1 LNQPELDFTTPQE
14 APDDD
19 RSEAAGE
26 GVGVPVLGSDAGG
39 PGVAADGAPAVARG
53 KRPAGVPVS
62 RAEQTPVALSGPDAR
77 QLAFL
82 KEQIPLLQQKL
93 ADYDA
98 RRAAEPDGRKRK
110 VTKTE
115 AALRRYLKDF
125 QEEYAEL
132 NSSEAE
138 PASGALVPR
147 QAAVSFD
154 GRKGVVGNEAVLG
167 GLRRVV
173 ADDDV
178 ALDNPSRVGAVML
191 TGIDRQAGGSAG
203 RASEVLTALTNW
215 ADISNERIILSP
227 AASGDL
233 KQPKLV
239 KWYERNGFTTTPD
252 GLMERNPSATKTITP
267 ASGALKPKKTKVL
280 TAEREARTYLE
291 GMYDAETAQTT
302 IDSFKTGDVLDEN
315 ALMSYLEKEL
325 GLKLEAPPVG
335 AKLGDKASAAVQ
347 AGDLRGALRAIAES
361 GSTPLMREV
370 AKKLLSK
377 VGNTRITLGTT
388 AGAGQYNPTTDTIT
402 ISPDGM
408 HEHTLLHEMVH
419 AAISHV
425 LRNRFHPLTQQLAKL
440 YQQIAPRLQGQYGA
454 KDVQEFAAEAQTNS
468 DFRTSLQSIQMPQ
481 GALKTAWDHFVNA
494 VRKFLGLPP
503 RQSQTTLDKIDK
515 LLNDLLESADVEP
528 RTPGDILF
536 LNANVSGSPKAYAQ
550 FLNGMGQQTR
560 DLPEMSQGWRDTVST
575 LGRGMS
581 AALTKTMDLNQLSE
595 IYADRVPALRDMLD
609 SIGRRRGFENIQ
621 RVTLGNNLIALQ
633 KLRNKTKPGDW
644 QVLESVVTDST
655 IAMYDPSSRNKSGKP
670 DAPEGPAIQR
680 AYNGMSSELKQVY
693 STVKD
698 HYLELFKN
706 YRAALEKDLA
716 VLPAEERQQ
725 ILDAIDS
732 RIKPYFPLMRFGDY
746 FLRFERNGET
756 VTMAFESPEVRNGFI
771 AAENVDRNAPGFR
784 SFQSLAEALSRPP
797 SDPMIQR
804 TLKALR
810 DRDVDQSVVDSVHRT
825 LLQMYPQQSAVL
837 NMIKRKNAPG
847 FEQDVLRGYET
858 LAPKLISQTASR
870 MYNHVIEAAAANARI
885 ELENLSSKAPR
896 GFDPMA
902 DELARELSGEKNSRL
917 NVALNPSMG
926 SIAQGLNWLSYGFH
940 MGANVSSAIV
950 ELTSIPMLA
959 YPVLGGRYGFG
970 KAYSALMDASKEY
983 GKLIFKDAGKNFA
996 AHHYL
1001 STTHTV
1007 PKGHKYYDLIQELQ
1021 ARGVTNVSVAQEIL
1035 DTRASRGDSMSKL
1048 RRNLGTALGI
1058 MHHHAGM
1065 ANREITAMAAYE
1077 LAKKAGKSEAQ
1088 AVDYAISTT
1097 NQVNSSG
1104 AIETAGTVFQHPIG
1118 RVILMFKRFAHNLVF
1133 LMARTAYVAIKGD
1146 KNLTPEEQVMAK
1158 SIARKQLAGLFIMS
1172 YAFAGAQGMPF
1183 YGLLELIHDALD
1195 AAFGDDEDPKDFNLM
1210 VRNALGEINFK
1221 GPFGALTGMDIAQRT
1236 GFGDLIL
1243 RDDSRTKAELGPVR
1257 YYVEQLL
1264 GAPMGVASNTDR
1276 GFRMINEGYWERGL
1290 EAMAPSAIRN
1300 AFKANRYAIEGATT
1314 LKGDPI
1320 LDDISMTESLFQLAG
1335 FSPTRLAEVFARRG
1349 AAKEVEQAIQNRKRR
1364 LLDQYEMANN
1374 SGDYD
1379 ALDSVR
1385 DKITRFNELV
1395 PEYPITAKTIKDSI
1409 EGRRKREAQAMY
1421 GVQINPKLKEKIRRA
1436 IEGED

>member
-1 LNQPELDFTTPQE
+1 
-14 APDDD
+14 
-19 RSEAAGE
+19 
-26 GVGVPVLGSDAGG
+26 
-39 PGVAADGAPAVARG
+39 
-53 KRPAGVPVS
+53 
-62 RAEQTPVALSGPDAR
+62 
-77 QLAFL
+77 
-82 KEQIPLLQQKL
+82 
-93 ADYDA
+93 
-98 RRAAEPDGRKRK
+98 
-110 VTKTE
+110 
-115 AALRRYLKDF
+115 
-125 QEEYAEL
+125 
-132 NSSEAE
+132 
-138 PASGALVPR
+138 
-147 QAAVSFD
+147 
-154 GRKGVVGNEAVLG
+154 
-167 GLRRVV
+167 
-173 ADDDV
+173 
-178 ALDNPSRVGAVML
+178 
-191 TGIDRQAGGSAG
+191 
-203 RASEVLTALTNW
+203 
-215 ADISNERIILSP
+215 
-227 AASGDL
+227 
-233 KQPKLV
+233 
-239 KWYERNGFTTTPD
+239 
-252 GLMERNPSATKTITP
+252 
-267 ASGALKPKKTKVL
+267 
-280 TAEREARTYLE
+280 
-291 GMYDAETAQTT
+291 
-302 IDSFKTGDVLDEN
+302 
-315 ALMSYLEKEL
+315 
-325 GLKLEAPPVG
+325 
-335 AKLGDKASAAVQ
+335 
-347 AGDLRGALRAIAES
+347 
-361 GSTPLMREV
+361 
-370 AKKLLSK
+370 
-377 VGNTRITLGTT
+377 
-388 AGAGQYNPTTDTIT
+388 
-402 ISPDGM
+402 
-408 HEHTLLHEMVH
+408 
-419 AAISHV
+419 
-425 LRNRFHPLTQQLAKL
+425 
-440 YQQIAPRLQGQYGA
+440 
-454 KDVQEFAAEAQTNS
+454 
-468 DFRTSLQSIQMPQ
+468 
-481 GALKTAWDHFVNA
+481 
-494 VRKFLGLPP
+494 
-503 RQSQTTLDKIDK
+503 
-515 LLNDLLESADVEP
+515 
-528 RTPGDILF
+528 
-536 LNANVSGSPKAYAQ
+536 
-550 FLNGMGQQTR
+550 
-560 DLPEMSQGWRDTVST
+560 
-575 LGRGMS
+575 
-581 AALTKTMDLNQLSE
+581 
-595 IYADRVPALRDMLD
+595 
-609 SIGRRRGFENIQ
+609 
-621 RVTLGNNLIALQ
+621 
-633 KLRNKTKPGDW
+633 
-644 QVLESVVTDST
+644 
-655 IAMYDPSSRNKSGKP
+655 
-670 DAPEGPAIQR
+670 
-680 AYNGMSSELKQVY
+680 
-693 STVKD
+693 
-698 HYLELFKN
+698 
-706 YRAALEKDLA
+706 
-716 VLPAEERQQ
+716 
-725 ILDAIDS
+725 LDAIDS

-870 MYNHVIEAAAANARI
+870 MYNRTIENAAANARI
-885 ELENLSSKAPR
+885 ELESLSAKAGDYFVTYPKEGR
-896 GFDPMA
+896 QVSQKFLTPEQRAQFMQSNGLVNKVNGVAVRDAVTGFDPMA